1 MWRLKRGYPRNSR
14 KIFYM
19 PGYSREFGFPDQMRL
34 EALADSSEL
43 IFSYYSNVED
53 ALILEIR
60 EVDRDIALSPIAS
73 KGQTNIISYK
83 YDQEKHSFSIW
94 NRHTI
99 SIQNNQVVLGVRS
112 VKTSRMIVRFMQ
124 IYTPSENDEPKIEEL
139 AKRKK
144 LEHLNKFSNLEM
156 FLCLDYFSPYQR
168 IALGP
173 YRDKNLPDIII
184 NGGSMTSAN
193 LFWLKSHYIS
203 GQETI
208 AGTEWVFNKRTDLIK
223 LYSNQKFSK
232 GVLPPVDVNTG
243 DTNLDNEAKTN
254 PALYQPDWNVKLDY
268 KRQGAKLSRPLGF
281 TKYYKFYDTDPKNHR
296 FKNFK
301 TGLLWDPYSNLK
313 AVENN
318 KLDEPRI
325 ISRDFEI
332 HEGIKVQLPV
342 WDFLRGSFI
351 QLRQIANLRK
361 LEETTNIPITY
372 STKARSLGRNFQ

>member
-1 MWRLKRGYPRNSR
+1 VVTEPGKSK

-19 PGYSREFGFPDQMRL
+19 PGYSKEGGFAKQMRL

-60 EVDRDIALSPIAS
+60 EVDPDIAWSPIAS
-73 KGQTNIISYK
+73 EGQTIIISYK

-99 SIQNNQVVLGVRS
+99 SIQNDQFVLGVRS
-112 VKTSRMIVRFMQ
+112 VKTSGMIVRFMQ
-124 IYTPSENDEPKIEEL
+124 IYTPSENDDPKVKGL
-139 AKRKK
+139 AKQKK
-144 LEHLNKFSNLEM
+144 LEHLNKFSKLEM

-208 AGTEWVFNKRTDLIK
+208 EGTEWVFNKRTDLIK
-223 LYSNQKFSK
+223 LYSNQKSSK
-232 GVLPPVDVNTG
+232 GVLRPVDVITG
-243 DTNLDNEAKTN
+243 DTNLDNEAKTKA
-254 PALYQPDWNVKLDY
+254 ALYQPDWNVKLDY

-281 TKYYKFYDTDPKNHR
+281 TKYYKFYDTDPKNQK
-296 FKNFK
+296 FKNFQI
-301 TGLLWDPYSNLK
+301 GLIWDPYSNLN

-318 KLDEPRI
+318 ELNEPRK
-325 ISRDFEI
+325 ISREFEI

-351 QLRQIANLRK
+351 QLKEIARLRK
-361 LEETTNIPITY
+361 LEETTNIRITY

>member
-1 MWRLKRGYPRNSR
+1 MGIPGKSR

-19 PGYSREFGFPDQMRL
+19 PGYSREGGFAKQMRL

-53 ALILEIR
+53 ALILETR
-60 EVDRDIALSPIAS
+60 EVEPLIAWSQIAS
-73 KGQTNIISYK
+73 AGQTNIISYK

-99 SIQNNQVVLGVRS
+99 SIQNNQFVLGVRS
-112 VKTSRMIVRFMQ
+112 VKTSGMIVRFMQ
-124 IYTPSENDEPKIEEL
+124 IYTPPENVDTKVEKL
-139 AKRKK
+139 AKQAK
-144 LEHLNKFSNLEM
+144 LEHFHNYSKLEM

-193 LFWLKSHYIS
+193 LFWLKSHYNT

-208 AGTEWVFNKRTDLIK
+208 AGTDWVFNKRTDLIR
-223 LYSNQKFSK
+223 LYSNKKSSE
-232 GVLPPVDVNTG
+232 GVLPPVDVITG
-243 DTNLDNEAKTN
+243 DTNLDNETKTKD
-254 PALYQPDWNVKLDY
+254 ALYQPDWNVKLDY
-268 KRQGAKLSRPLGF
+268 KRHGAKLSRPLGF
-281 TKYYKFYDTDPKNHR
+281 TKYYKFYDTDPKNLK
-296 FKNFK
+296 FKNFQ
-301 TGLLWDPYSNLK
+301 TGLLWDPYSNLN
-313 AVENN
+313 AVEKNE
-318 KLDEPRI
+318 LTPRRK

-332 HEGIKVQLPV
+332 HEGIRVQLPV

-351 QLRQIANLRK
+351 QLTEIAFLRK

>member
-1 MWRLKRGYPRNSR
+1 
-14 KIFYM
+14 
-19 PGYSREFGFPDQMRL
+19 
-34 EALADSSEL
+34 
-43 IFSYYSNVED
+43 
-53 ALILEIR
+53 
-60 EVDRDIALSPIAS
+60 
-73 KGQTNIISYK
+73 
-83 YDQEKHSFSIW
+83 
-94 NRHTI
+94 
-99 SIQNNQVVLGVRS
+99 
-112 VKTSRMIVRFMQ
+112 MQ
-124 IYTPSENDEPKIEEL
+124 IYTSPENDDPKVEGL
-139 AKRKK
+139 AEQAK
-144 LEHLNKFSNLEM
+144 LDYIHKFSKLEM

-173 YRDKNLPDIII
+173 YRNKNLPDIII

-208 AGTEWVFNKRTDLIK
+208 AGTEWVFNKRTDLIR
-223 LYSNQKFSK
+223 LYSNQKSSE
-232 GVLPPVDVNTG
+232 GVLPPVDVIIG
-243 DTNLDNEAKTN
+243 DTNLGNEANTKA
-254 PALYQPDWNVKLDY
+254 ALYQPDWNVKLDY

-281 TKYYKFYDTDPKNHR
+281 TKYYKFYDTDPKNR
-296 FKNFK
+296 KFKNFQ

-313 AVENN
+313 AVENIELN
-318 KLDEPRI
+318 KRRK

-351 QLRQIANLRK
+351 QLRQIADLRK